1 MPLAIVRRRAFT
13 LIELLV
19 VIAIIAILIGLLLPA
34 VQKVRDAAARMQSQN
49 NLKQI
54 GLACHSANDT
64 FQSLPIEWSPSWAP
78 YVTPSYSGVY
88 RDANVDVTA
97 HIILLPFIEQ
107 NALRQQIEQYGMWG
121 GPTGGTINQAQVLK
135 TYTAPSDAAT
145 GTQSYPSQLY
155 SWIPSTTFAVTNY
168 ALNIQVFG
176 NPNDV
181 ASDVWNGWDL
191 SKCTRSLSVQG
202 ITDGSSNTVLW
213 AERRS
218 SCPYSSNPGG
228 RAITEWV
235 GCPYEYPN
243 NPVFHGAAGP
253 PQFGT
258 TQANCDPTRLQALS
272 TGVMNAGLGDGSVR
286 GITSGMSATTWMYA
300 CNPQDGKVLASDW

>member
-1 MPLAIVRRRAFT
+1 MPRAISHRRAFT

-49 NLKQI
+49 NLKQV

-64 FQSLPIEWSPSWAP
+64 YGTLPIEWSPSWG
-78 YVTPSYSGVY
+78 SYRGPY
-88 RDANVDVTA
+88 RDTNVDVTA
-97 HIILLPFIEQ
+97 HILLLPYLEQ
-107 NALRQQIEQYGMWG
+107 NALRQQIEQYGMWS
-121 GPTGGTINQAQVLK
+121 GPAGGTINQAQVLK
-135 TYTAPSDAAT
+135 TYIAPSDAGS
-145 GTQSYPSQLY
+145 GTQTYTSQIY
-155 SWIPSTTFAVTNY
+155 SWMPTTTFAVTNY

-176 NPNDV
+176 NPSNV
-181 ASDVWNGWDL
+181 ASDVWDGWNQNKT
-191 SKCTRSLSVQG
+191 SRALSVQG
-202 ITDGSSNTVLW
+202 ITDGTSNTVLW

-218 SCPYSSNPGG
+218 NCPYSSNPGG
-228 RAITEWV
+228 LAITEWV

-243 NPVFHGAAGP
+243 NPVFHGAAGL

-258 TQANCDPTRLQALS
+258 TQTNCDPTRLQALS

-286 GITSGMSATTWMYA
+286 GITAGMSANTWMYA
-300 CNPQDGKVLASDW
+300 CNPQDGQVLSSDW